1 MFTPALV
8 RCEIMRCLMRLH
20 LTCVFVR
27 FADCDTSLFS
37 RVLTVVTYP
46 SLPTRRYLPVVTY
59 PLFTHRLPLL
69 FGLFSYD
76 ELRLYAIVL
85 VCILVSVM
93 SSFPL

>member
-1 MFTPALV
+1 
-8 RCEIMRCLMRLH
+8 MRCLMRLH

-27 FADCDTSLFS
+27 FADYDTSLFS
-37 RVLTVVTYP
+37 QVLTVVTYT
-46 SLPTRRYLPVVTY
+46 SLPTRRLS
-59 PLFTHRLPLL
+59 LL

>member
-27 FADCDTSLFS
+27 FADYDTSLFS
-37 RVLTVVTYP
+37 RVLTVVTFP
-46 SLPTRRYLPVVTY
+46 SLSLPTRRLS
-59 PLFTHRLPLL
+59 LL

>member
-27 FADCDTSLFS
+27 FADYDTSLFS

-46 SLPTRRYLPVVTY
+46 SLSLPTRRLT
-59 PLFTHRLPLL
+59 LL

>member
-27 FADCDTSLFS
+27 FADYDTSLFS
-37 RVLTVVTYP
+37 RVLTVVTSP
-46 SLPTRRYLPVVTY
+46 S
-59 PLFTHRLPLL
+59 FSLL
-69 FGLFSYD
+69 FGLSSYD

>member
-46 SLPTRRYLPVVTY
+46 
-59 PLFTHRLPLL
+59 LFTRRLPLL

>member
-8 RCEIMRCLMRLH
+8 RREIMLCLMRLH

-27 FADCDTSLFS
+27 FADYDTSLFS
-37 RVLTVVTYP
+37 RVLTVVTY
-46 SLPTRRYLPVVTY
+46 SLPTR
-59 PLFTHRLPLL
+59 RLPLL

>member
-1 MFTPALV
+1 MFTPAVV
-8 RCEIMRCLMRLH
+8 RCEIMRCLMRLY

-27 FADCDTSLFS
+27 FADYDTSLFS
-37 RVLTVVTYP
+37 QVLTVVTYQSL
-46 SLPTRRYLPVVTY
+46 SLPTRRLS
-59 PLFTHRLPLL
+59 LL

>member
-1 MFTPALV
+1 MFTPAVV

-27 FADCDTSLFS
+27 FADYDTSLFS
-37 RVLTVVTYP
+37 QVLTVVTYQSL
-46 SLPTRRYLPVVTY
+46 SLPTRRLS
-59 PLFTHRLPLL
+59 LL

>member
-27 FADCDTSLFS
+27 FADYDTSLFS

-46 SLPTRRYLPVVTY
+46 SLSLPTR
-59 PLFTHRLPLL
+59 RLPLL

-85 VCILVSVM
+85 VCILVSVT
-93 SSFPL
+93 

>member
-8 RCEIMRCLMRLH
+8 RHVLFNKAASNMCICSFRRLRH
-20 LTCVFVR
+20 FSV
-27 FADCDTSLFS
+27 FS

-46 SLPTRRYLPVVTY
+46 
-59 PLFTHRLPLL
+59 LFTRRLPLL

>member
-27 FADCDTSLFS
+27 FADYDTSLFS
-37 RVLTVVTYP
+37 RVLVTFP
-46 SLPTRRYLPVVTY
+46 SLSLPTRRLS
-59 PLFTHRLPLL
+59 LL

>member
-1 MFTPALV
+1 
-8 RCEIMRCLMRLH
+8 MRCLMRLH

-46 SLPTRRYLPVVTY
+46 
-59 PLFTHRLPLL
+59 LFTRPLPLL

-93 SSFPL
+93 SYFPL

>member
-27 FADCDTSLFS
+27 FADYDTSLFS
-37 RVLTVVTYP
+37 RVLTVVTL
-46 SLPTRRYLPVVTY
+46 SLPTRRLS
-59 PLFTHRLPLL
+59 LL

>member
-1 MFTPALV
+1 MYL
-8 RCEIMRCLMRLH
+8 
-20 LTCVFVR
+20 FVSR
-27 FADCDTSLFS
+27 ITTSLFS

-46 SLPTRRYLPVVTY
+46 
-59 PLFTHRLPLL
+59 LFTRRLPLL

>member
-1 MFTPALV
+1 
-8 RCEIMRCLMRLH
+8 MRLH

-27 FADCDTSLFS
+27 FTDCDTSLFS

-46 SLPTRRYLPVVTY
+46 SLSLPTRRYRYLPVVIVTY
-59 PLFTHRLPLL
+59 PSLSLPTRRLPLL